1 MLMKK
6 ENVDVQASEEV
17 SYDSLVRAKS
27 LNQNRED
34 FYLRELCSVIDEVS
48 KRLGKKD
55 LSVLEIGYS
64 DGKRIKGL
72 SEIYKDVKFVG
83 LEVREKPVQD
93 MKDLGYDCR
102 LVDTEIFDEFFKDGE
117 KFDIIFGFAIL
128 HHLNDPYKSLE
139 SIINL
144 LNPGGVVTFIREGHP
159 LEIFGSYILT
169 TILGNW
175 QYEKNMFKMRKRKF
189 KKLLRKFTDDY
200 WVKYDNNGFTP
211 CFRRLNAVYCALKL
225 DRVAFLNGLSLY
237 ARIDS
242 QPNGGDP
249 L

>member
-1 MLMKK
+1 MTIIMPK

-17 SYDSLVRAKS
+17 SYASLVKGKS

-34 FYLRELCSVIDEVS
+34 FYLKELCGIIDETS

-72 SEIYKDVKFVG
+72 SEIYKEIKFVG
-83 LEVREKPVQD
+83 LEVREKTVLD
-93 MKDLGYDCR
+93 MQEQGYDCR
-102 LVDTEIFDEFFKDGE
+102 LVDTELFDEFFQDGE
-117 KFDIIFGFAIL
+117 KFDIIYGFAIL

-139 SIINL
+139 SIIKL

-159 LEIFGSYILT
+159 YEIFGSYILT

-175 QYEKNMFKMRKRKF
+175 QYEKNMFKMSKRKF
-189 KKLLRKFTDDY
+189 KKLLRKYTDDY

-211 CFRRLNAVYCALKL
+211 CFKRLNSVYCALKL
-225 DRVAFLNGLSLY
+225 NRISLLNGLSLY

-242 QPNGGDP
+242 AQSGGD
-249 L
+249 